1 MTLSARLLRQIIA
14 LFIFCFSLWMWS
26 RHSDVIRLIVLQ
38 RPVLFG
44 RYSQGHF
51 GALLILTPILWAIA
65 AAVASR
71 RPLKQALGNAG
82 ISIATTLIAVLVVTY
97 AAHFFRDGPRY
108 IETKLDNNEHSMQLA
123 GAVRHRPPNQV
134 YEMTYIDK
142 PEQARSYP
150 HPPAGYPDIPL
161 RLTTDANGFRNP
173 PAPQNKNIL
182 PHYDMVAV
190 GDSFVAGSNISD
202 DQTWSA
208 LLAKATNQTIYNLGV
223 GGSGPPTYLSN
234 YIYFGLNLKPRVA
247 LFMIYEGNDFK
258 EDVVLVDTPSA
269 SSESDTTKKSSEPS
283 LSQRMGDHFSQAFE
297 SSPVTK
303 GLKRLSQDLFEK
315 LGSTRP
321 VPRYQEKLGFMPIA
335 ITHDNVTQHYSFDPK
350 RVVYLNYSKD
360 EFTNSPEWKATA
372 KILEHIIALSLE
384 HNIKPVFIYAPSTPH
399 VVMPLVKDKIPAEQL
414 HYFIS
419 RKQKR
424 LPPADELKQQIY
436 DNLDTE
442 QNVVLEL
449 CRAQNIDCVALTD
462 ALQRE
467 TANGVQTYF
476 TYDQHWTPNGQRIA
490 AETIEKFLREKGYL

>member
-1 MTLSARLLRQIIA
+1 MTLSARLVRQIIA
-14 LFIFCFSLWMWS
+14 LFIFGFSLWMWTK
-26 RHSDVIRLIVLQ
+26 HSDVIRLIVLQ

-82 ISIATTLIAVLVVTY
+82 ISIATTLIAVLVITY
-97 AAHFFRDGPRY
+97 VAHFFRDGPRY
-108 IETKLDNNEHSMQLA
+108 IETKLDDNEHAMQLA

-134 YEMTYIDK
+134 YDMTYVDK

-150 HPPAGYPDIPL
+150 NPPAGYPDIPL
-161 RLTTDANGFRNP
+161 RLTTDANGFRNLD
-173 PAPQNKNIL
+173 ALPQ
-182 PHYDMVAV
+182 YDMLAV

-234 YIYFGLNLKPRVA
+234 YVYFGLKLKPRVA

-258 EDVVLVDTPSA
+258 EDVVLVPTPSA
-269 SSESDTTKKSSEPS
+269 SSESSATDKPSAPPLTKRIGE
-283 LSQRMGDHFSQAFE
+283 HFSQAFD

-303 GLKRLSQDLFEK
+303 GLKRLSQDLLEK

-321 VPRYQEKLGFMPIA
+321 VPHYQEKLGFMPIA
-335 ITHDNVTQHYSFDPK
+335 ITHENTTQYYSFDPK

-360 EFTNSPEWKATA
+360 EFTNSPEWQATA
-372 KILEHIIALSLE
+372 KILEHIIALSRE

-399 VVMPLVKDKIPAEQL
+399 VVLPLVKEKIPAEQL

-419 RKQKR
+419 RKQKH
-424 LPPADELKQQIY
+424 LPTADELKRQIY

-449 CRAQNIDCVALTD
+449 CRAQNIDCVALTA

-476 TYDQHWTPNGQRIA
+476 TYDQHWTPDGQRIA
-490 AETIEKFLREKGYL
+490 AEVIEQFLREKGYL

>member
-14 LFIFCFSLWMWS
+14 LFIFCLSLWMWTK
-26 RHSDVIRLIVLQ
+26 HSDVIKLIVLQ

-51 GALLILTPILWAIA
+51 GSLLIFTPILWAVA
-65 AAVASR
+65 AAFASR
-71 RPLKQALGNAG
+71 RPLRQALGNVG
-82 ISIATTLIAVLVVTY
+82 ISIATTLIAILIVTY
-97 AAHFFRDGPRY
+97 VAHFFRDGPRY
-108 IETKLDNNEHSMQLA
+108 IESKLDTDNHAMQLA

-134 YEMTYIDK
+134 YELTYVDK

-150 HPPAGYPDIPL
+150 NAPAGYPDIPL
-161 RLTTDANGFRNP
+161 RLSTDANGFRNLS
-173 PAPQNKNIL
+173 IL
-182 PHYDMVAV
+182 PQYDMVAV

-234 YIYFGLNLKPRVA
+234 YVYFGLNLKPRVA

-258 EDVVLVDTPSA
+258 ENVVLVDSSNEAGKPNTPPL
-269 SSESDTTKKSSEPS
+269 T
-283 LSQRMGDHFSQAFE
+283 QRIVAHFSQAFD

-303 GLKRLSQDLFEK
+303 GLERLSHDLFEK

-321 VPRYQEKLGFMPIA
+321 VPHYQEKLGFMPIA
-335 ITHDNVTQHYSFDPK
+335 INHGDVTHYYSFDPK
-350 RVVYLNYSKD
+350 RAIYLNYSKD

-372 KILEHIIALSLE
+372 KILEQIITLSRE

-399 VVMPLVKDKIPAEQL
+399 VVMPLVRDKIPAEQL

-419 RKQKR
+419 RKQNR
-424 LPPADELKQQIY
+424 LPPADELKQQLY

-442 QNVVLEL
+442 QNVVLDF
-449 CRAQNIDCVALTD
+449 CHTQNIDCVALTE

-476 TYDQHWTPNGQRIA
+476 SYDQHWTPDGQRIA
-490 AETIEKFLREKGYL
+490 AETIEHFLREKGYL

>member
-1 MTLSARLLRQIIA
+1 MTLSSRLVRQIIA
-14 LFIFCFSLWMWS
+14 LFIFCLSLWMWS
-26 RHSDVIRLIVLQ
+26 RHSDVITLIVRQ

-51 GALLILTPILWAIA
+51 GSLLILTPILWTIA
-65 AAVASR
+65 AAFASK
-71 RPLKQALGNAG
+71 RPLRQALGNAG
-82 ISIATTLIAVLVVTY
+82 IGIATTLIAVISITY
-97 AAHFFRDGPRY
+97 IAHFFREGPRY
-108 IETKLDNNEHSMQLA
+108 IESKLDTHEHAMQLA

-134 YEMTYIDK
+134 YELTYVDK

-150 HPPAGYPDIPL
+150 NPPAGYPDIPL
-161 RLTTDANGFRNP
+161 RLTTDVNGFRNVNVL
-173 PAPQNKNIL
+173 PQ
-182 PHYDMVAV
+182 YDMVAV

-234 YIYFGLNLKPRVA
+234 YAYFGLNLKPRVA

-258 EDVVLVDTPSA
+258 EDVVLIDTAPRDTGKPSKPPLA
-269 SSESDTTKKSSEPS
+269 
-283 LSQRMGDHFSQAFE
+283 QRIADHFSQAFD

-303 GLKRLSQDLFEK
+303 GLDRLSEDLFEK

-321 VPRYQEKLGFMPIA
+321 VPNYQEKLGFMPIA
-335 ITHDNVTQHYSFDPK
+335 LSHGTDSTNTVTHYYSFDPK
-350 RVVYLNYSKD
+350 RAIYLNYNRD
-360 EFTNSPEWKATA
+360 EFTRSPEWKATE
-372 KILEHIIALSLE
+372 KILEQLIAISRE

-424 LPPADELKQQIY
+424 LPPADELKQQLY
-436 DNLDTE
+436 DNLDVE
-442 QNVVLEL
+442 QNVVLDF
-449 CRAQNIDCVALTD
+449 CRAQGIDCVALTE

-476 TYDQHWTPNGQRIA
+476 SYDQHWTPDGQRVA
-490 AETIEKFLREKGYL
+490 AETIEQFLREKGYL